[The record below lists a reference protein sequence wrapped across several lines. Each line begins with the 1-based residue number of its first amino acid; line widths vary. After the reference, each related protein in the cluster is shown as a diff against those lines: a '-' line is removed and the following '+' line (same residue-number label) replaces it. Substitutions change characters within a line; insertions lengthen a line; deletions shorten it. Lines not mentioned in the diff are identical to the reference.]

1 MQTVDF
7 LLAVCQPTVG
17 CLLAI
22 CQLLLVGAGH
32 LLADCWLLAGHIL
45 RVNFPYSLP
54 IHISLYVISISLMP
68 MEICIQRLCGKLTWN
83 ICHLLTDCWLFA
95 VHLLGA
101 CWLSVGRLLA
111 ACWPFVGR
119 PLAVCCPSVS
129 PLLAVC
135 CSSVSRLLAVC
146 WPSVSWLLAVCCPL
160 VGLLLEVCWPAGY
173 HGSNWSQ

>member
-1 MQTVDF
+1 MNTRTLLLLPFFDLALISLLCFKLQFNRLHSLTWILSIKMQTVDF

-45 RVNFPYSLP
+45 HVNFTYSLP

-68 MEICIQRLCGKLTWN
+68 MEICIERLCGKLTWN

-101 CWLSVGRLLA
+101 C
-111 ACWPFVGR
+111 
-119 PLAVCCPSVS
+119 
-129 PLLAVC
+129 
-135 CSSVSRLLAVC
+135 
-146 WPSVSWLLAVCCPL
+146 
-160 VGLLLEVCWPAGY
+160 
-173 HGSNWSQ
+173 